1 MKGIIL
7 AGGTGARLYP
17 LTFVTSK
24 QLLPVYNKPM
34 IYYPLSTLMLAGIQ
48 DILIIST
55 PRDLPHFQS
64 LFGNGDKLGINL
76 SYEEQPMPEGIA
88 QALLIGEKFISQESC
103 ALILGDNIFYG
114 TGLNALLRDIVRKNN
129 GATIFGYHVVRPEIY
144 GVIEFDDKN
153 KIISIEEKPKVPKS
167 NYAIPGLYFYDKHV
181 CEYTKELKPSSR
193 NELEITDLNYIYL
206 KNNQLDV
213 KILGRGYTWFDVGTH
228 EDLFEASHFIKI
240 IEEHQDLIIASPEEI
255 AYRNGWID
263 ASRLLSVAGK
273 YGKLKYR
280 QYLEELLKGEKI
292 SNECS

>member
-64 LFGNGDKLGINL
+64 LFENGDKLGINL

-129 GATIFGYHVVRPEIY
+129 GATIFGYHVVRPEKY

>member
-129 GATIFGYHVVRPEIY
+129 GATIFGYHVVRPEKY

-167 NYAIPGLYFYDKHV
+167 NLLYPDCIFMISMFVNIRK
-181 CEYTKELKPSSR
+181 
-193 NELEITDLNYIYL
+193 NLNHPL
-206 KNNQLDV
+206 VMN
-213 KILGRGYTWFDVGTH
+213 W
-228 EDLFEASHFIKI
+228 
-240 IEEHQDLIIASPEEI
+240 
-255 AYRNGWID
+255 
-263 ASRLLSVAGK
+263 
-273 YGKLKYR
+273 KL
-280 QYLEELLKGEKI
+280 QT
-292 SNECS
+292 

>member
-129 GATIFGYHVVRPEIY
+129 GATIFGYHVVRPEKY

-263 ASRLLSVAGK
+263 ASQPIISSGK
-273 YGKLKYR
+273 IWELKYR

>member
-114 TGLNALLRDIVRKNN
+114 TGLNALLRDIVRKIN
-129 GATIFGYHVVRPEIY
+129 GATIFGYHVVRPEKY

>member
-129 GATIFGYHVVRPEIY
+129 GATIFGYHVVRPAKY

>member
-55 PRDLPHFQS
+55 PHDLPHFQS

-103 ALILGDNIFYG
+103 ALILGDTIFYG

-129 GATIFGYHVVRPEIY
+129 GATIFGYHVVRPEKY

-280 QYLEELLKGEKI
+280 QYLEELLKEEKI

>member
-129 GATIFGYHVVRPEIY
+129 GATIFGYHVVRPEKY

-280 QYLEELLKGEKI
+280 QYLEELLKEEKI

>member
-129 GATIFGYHVVRPEIY
+129 GATIFGYHVVRPEKY

-193 NELEITDLNYIYL
+193 NELEITDLHYIYL

>member
-129 GATIFGYHVVRPEIY
+129 GATIFGYHVVRPE
-144 GVIEFDDKN
+144 
-153 KIISIEEKPKVPKS
+153 
-167 NYAIPGLYFYDKHV
+167 
-181 CEYTKELKPSSR
+181 
-193 NELEITDLNYIYL
+193 
-206 KNNQLDV
+206 
-213 KILGRGYTWFDVGTH
+213 
-228 EDLFEASHFIKI
+228 
-240 IEEHQDLIIASPEEI
+240 
-255 AYRNGWID
+255 
-263 ASRLLSVAGK
+263 K
-273 YGKLKYR
+273 YGR
-280 QYLEELLKGEKI
+280 
-292 SNECS
+292 CV

>member
-129 GATIFGYHVVRPEIY
+129 GATIFGYHVVRPEKY

-228 EDLFEASHFIKI
+228 EDLKL
-240 IEEHQDLIIASPEEI
+240 LI
-255 AYRNGWID
+255 
-263 ASRLLSVAGK
+263 L
-273 YGKLKYR
+273 
-280 QYLEELLKGEKI
+280 
-292 SNECS
+292 

>member
-129 GATIFGYHVVRPEIY
+129 GATIFGYHVVRPEKY

>member
-7 AGGTGARLYP
+7 AGGTGSRLYP
-17 LTFVTSK
+17 STFVTSK

-55 PRDLPHFQS
+55 PHDLPHFQA
-64 LFGNGDKLGINL
+64 LLGNGDKLGINL
-76 SYEEQPMPEGIA
+76 NYKEQPVPKGIA
-88 QALLIGEKFISQESC
+88 QAFLIGEKFISQEPC
-103 ALILGDNIFYG
+103 ALILGDNIFHG
-114 TGLNALLRDIVRKNN
+114 TGLIALLRDIVRKNN
-129 GATIFGYHVVRPEIY
+129 GATIFGYYVEQPEQY
-144 GVIEFDDKN
+144 GVIEFDRKN

-181 CEYTKELKPSSR
+181 CEYTKELKLSFR

-228 EDLFEASHFIKI
+228 EGLFEASYFIKT
-240 IEEHQDLIIASPEEI
+240 IEENQDIIVASPEVI

-263 ASRLLSVAGK
+263 ASCLLLASEK
-273 YGKLKYR
+273 YGKSKYS
-280 QYLEELLKGEKI
+280 QYLEGLLSEVKI
-292 SNECS
+292 SNECN

>member
-55 PRDLPHFQS
+55 PHDLPHFQS

-129 GATIFGYHVVRPEIY
+129 GATIFGYHVVRPEKY

-167 NYAIPGLYFYDKHV
+167 NYAIPGLYFYDKIIREAR
-181 CEYTKELKPSSR
+181 EYLYEDGYILF
-193 NELEITDLNYIYL
+193 EIGQDQLDAVRGLLVENGYTDIKGIKDYAGLDRIVTARYL
-206 KNNQLDV
+206 KSCVQ
-213 KILGRGYTWFDVGTH
+213 
-228 EDLFEASHFIKI
+228 
-240 IEEHQDLIIASPEEI
+240 
-255 AYRNGWID
+255 
-263 ASRLLSVAGK
+263 
-273 YGKLKYR
+273 
-280 QYLEELLKGEKI
+280 
-292 SNECS
+292 